1 MADMGKVRNGAH
13 DTEVEAAE
21 RVGLHLRESQ
31 QKVLDLLTE
40 YGPMNDDK
48 LRRMLSLKFGPQSKS
63 GPATRRGELVDQGI
77 VRKARDAEGNVVK
90 APSDAGGNMTV
101 WERVPD
107 GERVP
112 VGIRPTRRRGY
123 AQHQATDA
131 EVASMP
137 YGSVLVGFE
146 GHGVAIKISGE
157 GDRRFQVFYP
167 DEQHQYPLTI
177 NYTHGKLTRIA

>member
-1 MADMGKVRNGAH
+1 MSDMGKVRTGAH

-31 QKVLDLLTE
+31 QQVLDLLAE

-63 GPATRRGELVDQGI
+63 GPATRRGELVEQGI

-112 VGIRPTRRRGY
+112 AGVRRSKPEAAHVRAFVVDELTALIASLDDGWTVPNFRDRLTELRDDVRAIRYYSR
-123 AQHQATDA
+123 
-131 EVASMP
+131 
-137 YGSVLVGFE
+137 
-146 GHGVAIKISGE
+146 
-157 GDRRFQVFYP
+157 
-167 DEQHQYPLTI
+167 
-177 NYTHGKLTRIA
+177 